1 MGRFAR
7 IVNGWEPLIIFA
19 KRLTLNAWQRSEYSY
34 VFWPQP
40 FSAKI
45 DSLPAFT
52 CSKLTMEIPEQCLN
66 LFKLKIKTSKRRYR
80 RCCSVFIVN
89 FEQISHILLML
100 ILLLLKCRVSYWQ
113 RIKGSLPVFTVLAMR
128 NISEL
133 KENKIQLK
141 THVQSQNLRISE
153 HNSNI

>member
-1 MGRFAR
+1 
-7 IVNGWEPLIIFA
+7 
-19 KRLTLNAWQRSEYSY
+19 
-34 VFWPQP
+34 
-40 FSAKI
+40 
-45 DSLPAFT
+45 
-52 CSKLTMEIPEQCLN
+52 MEIPEQCLN

-100 ILLLLKCRVSYWQ
+100 ILLLLKCR
-113 RIKGSLPVFTVLAMR
+113 IKGSLPVFTVLAMR